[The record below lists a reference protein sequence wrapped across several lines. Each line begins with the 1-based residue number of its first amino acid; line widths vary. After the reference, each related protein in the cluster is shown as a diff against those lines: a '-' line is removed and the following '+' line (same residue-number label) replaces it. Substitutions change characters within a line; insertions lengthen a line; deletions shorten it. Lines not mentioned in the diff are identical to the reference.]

1 MEITFTMQI
10 CNDPTNGC
18 MYCMCIHMYPSCLN
32 IINQFDG
39 YRTAAVRKP
48 CFVRTKRN
56 LKNPAKRLKLLCLL
70 PFFCWPRKT
79 HTHKAMIISWKTTP
93 IPFECRCICTVIPS
107 FIGIFSLTFI
117 ALQHSRCLKTKEN
130 ISFNIASEASY
141 VYVHFEW
148 PKVYKKCQKWSIL
161 AIFLKPET
169 CSKTVLPEG
178 QF

>member
-1 MEITFTMQI
+1 MGNIGVWYKSVESNTEYSKLIEQKLEIFTVWIVKSQVILEITFTMQI

-117 ALQHSRCLKTKEN
+117 ALQHS
-130 ISFNIASEASY
+130 Y
-141 VYVHFEW
+141 
-148 PKVYKKCQKWSIL
+148 
-161 AIFLKPET
+161 
-169 CSKTVLPEG
+169 TV
-178 QF
+178 